1 MSILYICI
9 CVCVF
14 VCCGQTNASTFCSGT
29 AFCLLN
35 FISCIYF
42 VFKYHAL
49 QNFVEKLRI
58 RNQELLHISVVL
70 AEWKPPVYDNES
82 GITLVTA
89 TTRRNSP
96 NVRS

>member
-1 MSILYICI
+1 MHYRTLSKNL
-9 CVCVF
+9 
-14 VCCGQTNASTFCSGT
+14 G
-29 AFCLLN
+29 
-35 FISCIYF
+35 
-42 VFKYHAL
+42 
-49 QNFVEKLRI
+49 I